1 MRDVAG
7 TRKALSFER
16 TSGDGS
22 TGNIEAKIK
31 LDETSWICRRKS
43 AI

>member
-7 TRKALSFER
+7 TRKVPSNEGA
-16 TSGDGS
+16 SGDES
-22 TGNIEAKIK
+22 TGNIEAKLK